1 MKHVHNRVYPPPPLP
16 TPPMFGIRPYCP
28 SFIPSPS
35 SPPKLMEK
43 KTGKMLFQ
51 QRVEQPNAVKQ
62 SKNAYFDAGLLA
74 PTSKLQNRANYRI
87 FRKISNWF

>member
-1 MKHVHNRVYPPPPLP
+1 MKHDHNRVYPPPPFHTPNVRHPPLLP
-16 TPPMFGIRPYCP
+16 PVYPLPQFTAKING
-28 SFIPSPS
+28 
-35 SPPKLMEK
+35 K

-62 SKNAYFDAGLLA
+62 SKNAYFDAGFLV
-74 PTSKLQNRANYRI
+74 PNSQLQNRANYRI